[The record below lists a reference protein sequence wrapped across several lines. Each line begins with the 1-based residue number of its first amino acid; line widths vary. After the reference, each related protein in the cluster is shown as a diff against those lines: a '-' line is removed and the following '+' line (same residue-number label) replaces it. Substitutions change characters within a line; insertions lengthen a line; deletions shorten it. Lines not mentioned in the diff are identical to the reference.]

1 MKKTLLAIAV
11 ITASSS
17 AVAGWTSEDGR
28 LSIGG
33 DAEINFDAINNN
45 NGVQDATIP
54 TRDNRGLTETQ
65 LADDSRF
72 LMDVTWRDSREDGSY
87 IQATAQP
94 LFKANGAVEMDD
106 AFFAF
111 GMENSWEFQ
120 IGRFEA
126 MDLFPL
132 GKDISMFYA
141 AGGDGIG
148 QGVYYYMAKEAR
160 GRRGDAGQ
168 ARIAGHFSNWTAEV
182 STVYGDTS
190 EILGSSNIYLDG
202 KDSISSK
209 NNSFIIR
216 PAVNYLSDSG
226 TVSISFG
233 GEYEANSDSV
243 LISDNV
249 GKEYDLSDRYGLSA
263 TATLTFGDLIWHNSA
278 AYQDAKELWKAQ
290 TFNSNIEYN
299 AFGLGASVARNE
311 HVDNNKTDT
320 KSYLVYTSYTIP
332 VLDFQNAEVTFALSH
347 SKTDNAYGTK
357 GNDEKTTAFRTRFNY
372 YF

>member
-33 DAEINFDAINNN
+33 DAEINFDAFSNK
-45 NGVQDATIP
+45 NGVTGASIP
-54 TRDNRGLTETQ
+54 TRDDRGNTSTQ
-65 LADDSRF
+65 LNDDSRI
-72 LMDVTWRDSREDGSY
+72 LMDVTWRDTREDGSY

-94 LFKANGAVEMDD
+94 LFKANGNVEMDD

-111 GMENSWEFQ
+111 GREDSWDFQ

-132 GKDISMFYA
+132 GKDIAMFYA
-141 AGGDGIG
+141 AGGDEMGG
-148 QGVYYYMAKEAR
+148 GVYYYMAKEGR

-168 ARIAGHFSNWTAEV
+168 ARIAGHAGNWTTEI
-182 STVYGDTS
+182 STVYGNTADV
-190 EILGSSNIYLDG
+190 LGVEEGGNI
-202 KDSISSK
+202 KSK
-209 NNSFIIR
+209 HNSFMVR

-243 LISDNV
+243 LIKNDQ
-249 GKEYDLSDRYGLSA
+249 GKEFDLSDRYGLSA
-263 TATLTFGDLIWHNSA
+263 TATLTFGDLVWHNSA
-278 AYQDAKELWKAQ
+278 AYQDAKELHKAQ

-299 AFGLGASVARNE
+299 AFGLGASYAKNKYTDRNKGE
-311 HVDNNKTDT
+311 NYAAP
-320 KSYLVYTSYTIP
+320 KSYLVYTSYTVP
-332 VLDFQNAEVTFALSH
+332 VLNFHNAEVTFALSH
-347 SKTDNAYGTK
+347 SKTENAYGTK